1 MARLALTTILMTS
14 AAHAELVESDWKAE
28 GDALATLDSNTGIE
42 WLDLS
47 ETVGMSMDYVVSQTG
62 VGGEFA
68 GWRLPTSD
76 ELNVFFDEIIDPA
89 VVTKSGE
96 TKSNA
101 LIDDIE
107 LFYSLVGETSND
119 STPRSYGLYYRD
131 NGAVRMTGVKGTN
144 TAYLNYSHSIYSSSL
159 EHALYGVWLVN
170 DGGVTLS
177 SINNPEM
184 NAANSAAPIN
194 QVPVFA
200 GGALMVAGF
209 FMRRR
214 A

>member
-1 MARLALTTILMTS
+1 MCIR
-14 AAHAELVESDWKAE
+14 DR
-28 GDALATLDSNTGIE
+28 ATLDSNTGIE

-62 VGGEFA
+62 GGGEFA

-107 LFYSLVGETSND
+107 LFYSLQ
-119 STPRSYGLYYRD
+119 
-131 NGAVRMTGVKGTN
+131 MTV
-144 TAYLNYSHSIYSSSL
+144 HSVL
-159 EHALYGVWLVN
+159 
-170 DGGVTLS
+170 T
-177 SINNPEM
+177 
-184 NAANSAAPIN
+184 
-194 QVPVFA
+194 
-200 GGALMVAGF
+200 GF
-209 FMRRR
+209 TIAIM
-214 A
+214 AQ